1 MGGNSSTKSG
11 TNFSITNSSTS
22 PWAPQT
28 DYILNAFKAA
38 QGNYDSMRA
47 NPYTGQYQAGS
58 TQQQRDAYGN
68 AITQAQNQQSAV
80 DRMIAQGQQNA
91 ALGWDAANSATG
103 ALARFGNTD
112 QTANNISAAQRY
124 AAGFDTDGQVK
135 AAMQAANRNAAE
147 GDIPS
152 LYRSSAAAGGLN
164 SDRAALAQGVVER
177 GLAET
182 AGNLYAQLNNSNYQN
197 GLNLAQSDNG
207 RTLQALTAAGQL
219 GAGIGQAGVNEQT
232 GAINT
237 QGALNNQAQSAANGL
252 QGLNQLDLS
261 ANLKNY
267 LGKYQMQNDAL
278 SSLWNIIGAK
288 SWGENTHRTTVGS
301 ETERQSS
308 NPSLLSTIGIGI
320 GSVGSLLGL

>member
-1 MGGNSSTKSG
+1 MGGSSST
-11 TNFSITNSSTS
+11 TNSTQWSDFNTNTS

-80 DRMIAQGQQNA
+80 DGMIAQGQRNA
-91 ALGWDAANSATG
+91 AMGWDAANSATG

-124 AAGFDTDGQVK
+124 ASGFDTDGQVK

-147 GDIPS
+147 GGIPS

-197 GLNLAQSDNG
+197 GLNLAQGDNG

-278 SSLWNIIGAK
+278 SSLWNIIGAR
-288 SWGENTHRTTVGS
+288 SWGGNQHTTGINVGNS
-301 ETERQSS
+301 TTTQ
-308 NPSLLSTIGIGI
+308 NPSILSTIGAGI